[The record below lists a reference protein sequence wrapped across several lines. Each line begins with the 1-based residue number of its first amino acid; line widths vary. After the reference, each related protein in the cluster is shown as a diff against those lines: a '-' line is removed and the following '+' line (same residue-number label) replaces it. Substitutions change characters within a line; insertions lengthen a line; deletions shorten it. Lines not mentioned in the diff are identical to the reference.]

1 MRTSGLMN
9 QWAYENHARH
19 RGFQRIA
26 GVDEV
31 GRGPLA
37 GPVMAAAVILPA
49 NLQEMPELGIRDSKQ
64 LSPKKR
70 EALYDRI
77 YEHALSVGLGI
88 VDPVEIDRINILQAA
103 LTAMVM
109 ALNNLS
115 PVPDY
120 VLVDGGTR
128 LPVDISQKTI
138 AKGDRLSISV
148 AAASIVA
155 KVSRDR
161 MMAGY
166 ALEYPEYDLCANKGY
181 PTRAHKSAISV
192 HGASPIHRLS
202 FKGVCAV
209 DARKTALSGEC

>member
-9 QWAYENHARH
+9 LWAFENQARH
-19 RGFQRIA
+19 RGFRKIA

-37 GPVMAAAVILPA
+37 GPVMAAAVILPPTI
-49 NLQEMPELGIRDSKQ
+49 QDMPELGIRDSKQ

-103 LTAMVM
+103 LAAMVM

-115 PVPDY
+115 PAPDF
-120 VLVDGGTR
+120 VLVDGRTQ
-128 LPVDISQKTI
+128 LPVDISQEAI

-161 MMAGY
+161 MMASY

-181 PTRAHKSAISV
+181 PTQAHKSAIAR

-202 FKGVCAV
+202 FKGVRAG
-209 DARKTALSGEC
+209 DAMETALRGQC